1 MNLDEIK
8 LDKQAQ
14 MTETEEATVQR
25 VKTRHSAM
33 DDARKEREDIRD
45 KADKLKT
52 KKSRAKY
59 NGITDPDI
67 PREKILV
74 ETYI

>member
-1 MNLDEIK
+1 MNLEEIK
-8 LDKQAQ
+8 LDAFDQ
-14 MTETEEATVQR
+14 MNSHEEDI
-25 VKTRHSAM
+25 VKKVKKRQEEM
-33 DDARKEREDIRD
+33 DIPRKEWEPIRD
-45 KADKLKT
+45 KADELKK
-52 KKSRAKY
+52 KKSRARY

>member
-8 LDKQAQ
+8 LDEQAQ
-14 MTETEEATVQR
+14 MTETEEATIQR

-33 DDARKEREDIRD
+33 DDARREREDIRD
-45 KADKLKT
+45 KADNLKT

>member
-8 LDKQAQ
+8 LDNQAQ
-14 MTETEEATVQR
+14 MTEDENATVQR
-25 VKTRHSAM
+25 VKKRHSEM